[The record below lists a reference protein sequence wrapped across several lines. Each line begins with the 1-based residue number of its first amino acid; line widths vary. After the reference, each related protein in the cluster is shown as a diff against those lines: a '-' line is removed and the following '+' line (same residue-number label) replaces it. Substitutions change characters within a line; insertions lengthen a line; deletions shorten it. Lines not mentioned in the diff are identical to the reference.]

1 MKKLLLIAIL
11 LLSIFV
17 FSCNEKSKETQL
29 TKKVET
35 LEPKVNIGELT
46 SDFMK
51 WWTYYSYNISLS
63 EEFNGLNEQSD
74 TIDKKQFLEK
84 LISGKY
90 IPLKIK
96 SDNEIETYKLY
107 QLDSIA
113 DLGIA
118 RTIKNESVTIL
129 DLCKMEGLPLPQFN
143 FTDLNGN
150 IYTNENTKGKKIIL
164 KTWFINCKA
173 CVAEIPELNEYVEKY
188 KDRNDIVFLS
198 LALDTKSEL
207 EKFLQQTEFDY
218 KVVPDQKEYVLKKLD
233 LHFFPTHLVVDKDG
247 TIVKV
252 LGDASELIAFLEN
265 KKKSKNIKIPP
276 PPPSSGAAPPP
287 PPPPPPPPAPE
298 IKKESSTPP
307 PPTTGKLQKQ
317 N

>member
-1 MKKLLLIAIL
+1 MKKILLIAIL

-29 TKKVET
+29 TTEVET
-35 LEPKVNIGELT
+35 LEPKVNIRELT

-63 EEFNGLNEQSD
+63 EEFNGLNERSD
-74 TIDKKQFLEK
+74 TIDKKKFLEK

-96 SDNEIETYKLY
+96 SDDEIETYKLY

-113 DLGIA
+113 DKGIG

-129 DLCKMEGLPLPQFN
+129 DLCQMEGLPLPQFN

-150 IYTNENTKGKKIIL
+150 IYTNENTKGKKIVL

-173 CVAEIPELNEYVEKY
+173 CVAEFPELIEFVKKY
-188 KDRNDIVFLS
+188 KQRDDIIFLS

-207 EKFLQQTEFDY
+207 EKFLQQTKFDY
-218 KVVPDQKEYVLKKLD
+218 NVVPDQKEYILKKLN

-247 TIVKV
+247 TILKV
-252 LGDASELIAFLEN
+252 LGTASELIAFLEN
-265 KKKSKNIKIPP
+265 KKKSTDKKIPP
-276 PPPSSGAAPPP
+276 PPPSSAVAP

-298 IKKESSTPP
+298 IK
-307 PPTTGKLQKQ
+307 
-317 N
+317 